1 MEVSNTIGYVA
12 AIFLSILFIPQVVK
26 TYRTKNVQG
35 ISLIFLILEVI
46 TCILFITYGILIKDI
61 PVIVANCTALLCN
74 ILLIVAKLT
83 FNKINNDSL
92 DNNV

>member
-1 MEVSNTIGYVA
+1 MEVSNIIGYIA
-12 AIFLSILFIPQVVK
+12 AIFLSVLFIPQVVK

-46 TCILFITYGILIKDI
+46 TCILFITYGILIKAV

>member
-1 MEVSNTIGYVA
+1 MQVSNIIVYVA
-12 AIFLSILFIPQVVK
+12 AIFLSVLFIPQVVK
-26 TYRTKNVQG
+26 TYRKKNVQG

-46 TCILFITYGILIKDI
+46 TCILFITYGILIKAI

-74 ILLIVAKLT
+74 ILLMVAKLT